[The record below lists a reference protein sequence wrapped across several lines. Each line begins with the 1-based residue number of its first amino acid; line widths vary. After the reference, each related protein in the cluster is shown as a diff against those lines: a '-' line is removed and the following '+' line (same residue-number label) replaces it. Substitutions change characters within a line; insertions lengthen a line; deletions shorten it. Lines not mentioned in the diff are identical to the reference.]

1 MFNLYDNYI
10 SGSERIIKVQVPK
23 SKDYNDLKFKFKCEK
38 VGFDSLD
45 VQPDV
50 FITVDDEPI
59 DDNECY
65 TKILT
70 DTAIRETT
78 VKISIQIDYNVDFNR
93 RNIDEDYRNTLRNAG
108 IKISDITIGD
118 DDDDSG
124 LTFGDYVNEQGISES
139 EHQSRYEQFWKVCQY
154 KENISYQMVL
164 ESQLRNAT
172 TNGIEFP
179 NNYSTGDMYG
189 DVFATKSVY
198 DSLYDMKIDTTEDD
212 NLHLTAIG
220 RNYIGLCG
228 CSNQLALFYKPTQIT
243 MDSDM
248 ATKIEDYKDGELKYQ
263 LVEVVKNINRFES
276 AIKHKSNVFSVVVE
290 NSNLRENKNIDK
302 ANDKETR
309 FEEYKEKLRQSVCQF
324 VRETCEGVVPAHT
337 QLFDVQFK

>member
-1 MFNLYDNYI
+1 M
-10 SGSERIIKVQVPK
+10 
-23 SKDYNDLKFKFKCEK
+23 KFKFKCEK

-59 DDNECY
+59 DDNEYY
-65 TKILT
+65 TKILN

-93 RNIDEDYRNTLRNAG
+93 RNIDEDYRNALRNAG
-108 IKISDITIGD
+108 VMISDITIG

-154 KENISYQMVL
+154 KKNISYQMVL

-212 NLHLTAIG
+212 NLQLTAIG

-228 CSNQLALFYKPTQIT
+228 CSNQLALFYKPTQIK

-248 ATKIEDYKDGELKYQ
+248 ATEINEQDGELKYQ

-302 ANDKETR
+302 TNDKETR